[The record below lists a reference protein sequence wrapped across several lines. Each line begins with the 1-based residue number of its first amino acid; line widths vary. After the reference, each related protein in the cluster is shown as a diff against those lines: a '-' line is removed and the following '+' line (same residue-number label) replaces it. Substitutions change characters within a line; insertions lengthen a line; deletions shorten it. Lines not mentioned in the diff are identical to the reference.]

1 MIKFNQEDINKFENI
16 NFKEIDINVFTLKI
30 NSKNRNLSKEQNPFN
45 FEITFNNEP
54 NNSKAVIQ
62 NKFENIKKIQLT
74 QLVIPRYIPRNYMG
88 EPFNGITPLYNTE
101 NSITLSYYPGINI
114 NNSIISIYDASG
126 NETIIEVLELVDLSC
141 KKMYLIAD
149 QYNNPYKISK
159 LMLLKSDLFSHLNI
173 NNNIYPI
180 TNITGNIIY
189 LDNTTNYPLPIYT
202 NERLIIGDFY
212 KNTTI
217 IDVSGNQIGIT
228 KNTIQINQAN
238 ILNYQYIF
246 SGQYIEYQV
255 NSSVSTVF
263 EKKLFLVSNITSQ
276 LININDSPS
285 ISNTSI
291 IITGVWAN
299 GLPSNY
305 SPTALVSYNS
315 GYIIKI
321 NQFSNGIR
329 DLLDEKIFY
338 LNLYPFSPSKNV
350 STDDII
356 NKSFGVLFPSTQS
369 KDYLILRGE
378 SSESYTNINLQTT
391 NNKIK
396 FALLDSNNDI
406 VGTIYDKYFNLYKP
420 NNNISIRAYLPYYPD
435 ICMILKIDEIDRK
448 LNLS

>member
-1 MIKFNQEDINKFENI
+1 
-16 NFKEIDINVFTLKI
+16 
-30 NSKNRNLSKEQNPFN
+30 
-45 FEITFNNEP
+45 
-54 NNSKAVIQ
+54 
-62 NKFENIKKIQLT
+62 
-74 QLVIPRYIPRNYMG
+74 
-88 EPFNGITPLYNTE
+88 
-101 NSITLSYYPGINI
+101 
-114 NNSIISIYDASG
+114 
-126 NETIIEVLELVDLSC
+126 
-141 KKMYLIAD
+141 MYLIAD